1 MALLGGPAQLLGP
14 LAGVIPLTALFEVLS
29 ARFPNYFSIL
39 LGVTFLVIVYLVPN
53 GVIDRVRGLLMRRP
67 VKHKQETKP

>member
-1 MALLGGPAQLLGP
+1 VLGGAGHLLGP

-29 ARFPNYFSIL
+29 ARFPNYFSVL

-53 GVIDRVRGLLMRRP
+53 GVIERVSALFRRRP
-67 VKHKQETKP
+67 APLAQEGK